1 MSKLA
6 EFEKDMAAVLNK
18 HGIDVQ
24 ANTQNYILAAY
35 VTTCI
40 AALKS
45 ANVAQTAYKK
55 VNQNETV

>member
-6 EFEKDMAAVLNK
+6 DFERDIAKVLNK
-18 HGIDVQ
+18 HGVDAQ
-24 ANTQNYILAAY
+24 AKTPDYILAAY

-45 ANVAQTAYKK
+45 ASVAQAAHEK
-55 VNQNETV
+55 E